1 MKRPSKIV
9 SLSKFHTINMKFQ
22 NWQHPTYVFMSV
34 ALAQM
39 CVGGSLEVLSL
50 GHQRAPLTNEGVS
63 DLFWAIVTLKPAP
76 QK

>member
-1 MKRPSKIV
+1 
-9 SLSKFHTINMKFQ
+9 
-22 NWQHPTYVFMSV
+22 MSV